1 MAEGRSGGGV
11 YPSVGKS
18 TVISKLALQYEVNES
33 ILQTMTLAG
42 TPGGVMMQGEYPFS
56 DGVQLAERGLA
67 LRAMPGAQKK
77 RGNSNELP
85 HYSSNS

>member
-18 TVISKLALQYEVNES
+18 TAISKLALQYEVNES

-56 DGVQLAERGLA
+56 DGVYLVTQ
-67 LRAMPGAQKK
+67 AQP
-77 RGNSNELP
+77 EV
-85 HYSSNS
+85 